1 MGKSK
6 TTYSSGI
13 KDMHNLARTLNET
26 SLSSFEKLNLI
37 VSKQSSALDIVRFF
51 FVTIHKVVKWR
62 VDLYIFYLCAGF
74 GHCCFR
80 GWCNARTN
88 SDSVINI
95 TSYVYSNRVI
105 LCHKMLL
112 LWFPSSKV
120 SFKLPFNSI
129 LILLK
134 TWNMLII
141 WVTNDIY
148 FMYFNWYTVTLW
160 HFKITFFT
168 TPLGIIRKYFFV
180 GIYTKNS

>member
-1 MGKSK
+1 MLC
-6 TTYSSGI
+6 
-13 KDMHNLARTLNET
+13 HN
-26 SLSSFEKLNLI
+26 S
-37 VSKQSSALDIVRFF
+37 QSSELKSGFI
-51 FVTIHKVVKWR
+51 
-62 VDLYIFYLCAGF
+62 YIYLCAGF
-74 GHCCFR
+74 DHSCFR
-80 GWCNARTN
+80 GWCNALTN
-88 SDSVINI
+88 SDFLINI

-120 SFKLPFNSI
+120 SFKLPFNII

-134 TWNMLII
+134 SWNMLII

-168 TPLGIIRKYFFV
+168 TSLGTIKIVFFYGNLHKKIINRKTLLGLY
-180 GIYTKNS
+180 IYIYIYIYYKS